1 MPLKKGYGHATITF
15 NIRALVASGH
25 EQTDA
30 VVTALRFA
38 RASYFER
45 HPAGALPLGLA
56 YPKSRR
62 LARHYTDSGAPI
74 RDIPAHYSENP
85 APRQKSLWQYNRI
98 TGYWI
103 PVRHVTDETAA
114 QWLDIWQNDLPN
126 ETFKVSV
133 NRPSG
138 RPTPAMLQNPID
150 DTQRKIAR
158 GAKLSK
164 DFSGHT
170 AKPLGK
176 FAFPDNP
183 GVGVAIGNVLGISYS
198 TKRDGV
204 NENYYHAFRNV
215 NSRPLLVTSSD
226 GKQLYL
232 IGGSYSFTDRGIVD
246 KQRRD

>member
-25 EQTDA
+25 ERTEA

-45 HPAGALPLGLA
+45 YPAGALPLGLC
-56 YPKSRR
+56 YPKTNR
-62 LARHYTDSGAPI
+62 LARHYTDTGIPI
-74 RDIPAHYSENP
+74 KNIPAHYSENP
-85 APRQKSLWQYNRI
+85 APRKPKQRQTWNVICNNHTVYTGIQTKEEAEKIAFQYRNAP
-98 TGYWI
+98 GAVVK
-103 PVRHVTDETAA
+103 VRAKTEF
-114 QWLDIWQNDLPN
+114 L
-126 ETFKVSV
+126 E
-133 NRPSG
+133 
-138 RPTPAMLQNPID
+138 NPID

-158 GAKLSK
+158 GSKLAK

-176 FAFPDNP
+176 FAFPENP

-215 NSRPLLVTSSD
+215 NSRPLLVTSHD

-246 KQRRD
+246 KRRRD